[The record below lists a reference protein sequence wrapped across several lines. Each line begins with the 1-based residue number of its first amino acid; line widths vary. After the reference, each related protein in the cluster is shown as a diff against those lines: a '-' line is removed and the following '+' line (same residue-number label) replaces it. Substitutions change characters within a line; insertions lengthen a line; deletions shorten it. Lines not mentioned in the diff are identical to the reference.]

1 MRQRGG
7 TRSCAL
13 FVPAYTAAVARAE
26 RASERMRSTEANG
39 VVFGAANLSRADMS
53 DSEATGAVFS
63 RATMTGFVV
72 SDFADRL
79 PQAIAEMA
87 GWVNDGRLRSVE
99 DTVPGDIEMLP
110 NMLARLFTGQNTGK
124 LALRIR
130 TGRARG
136 TPNAARAGRP

>member
-1 MRQRGG
+1 MLNDGLARIDRGARVVICGAISQYNASGPVPG
-7 TRSCAL
+7 TSNYIAL
-13 FVPAYTAAVARAE
+13 LV
-26 RASERMRSTEANG
+26 
-39 VVFGAANLSRADMS
+39 
-53 DSEATGAVFS
+53 S